1 MNVLFIS
8 VHPDDE
14 TLGCGGTILKHV
26 EQGDCVYWLIITGAV
41 EGLGYSID
49 FIKKRENEIEL
60 VSQEYRFSG
69 TYKLNFPTTKLH
81 TVDLSDLITKISSVI
96 RNIEPRVIY
105 TVNRSDVHT
114 DHQVVA
120 RAVMS
125 STKSFRY
132 PFIKRVLMYECLSET
147 EIIPPLPENIF
158 IPNVYSDISNFLE
171 KKIEIMKIYES
182 ELKELPFPR
191 SVETIKALAQYRGAS
206 VGVKY
211 AEAFML
217 LRDLF

>member
-26 EQGDCVYWLIITGAV
+26 AQGDCVYWLIITAPV
-41 EGLGYSID
+41 KALGYSID
-49 FIKKRENEIEL
+49 FIKERERQIEL
-60 VSQEYRFSG
+60 VSQSYQFNV
-69 TYKLNFPTTKLH
+69 TYKLDFPTTKLH
-81 TVDLSDLITKISSVI
+81 TVDLSDLITSIGSVI
-96 RNIEPRVIY
+96 LKVEPCVVY

-147 EIIPPLPENIF
+147 EIMPPLPENIF

-171 KKIEIMKIYES
+171 RKIEIMKIYNS
-182 ELKELPFPR
+182 ELQEPPLPR
-191 SVETIKALAQYRGAS
+191 SLDAIKALARFRGAS
-206 VGVKY
+206 VGVTY

>member
-14 TLGCGGTILKHV
+14 TLGCGGTILKHR
-26 EQGDCVYWLIITGAV
+26 EQGDSVYWLIITAAV
-41 EGLGYSID
+41 EALGYSID
-49 FIKKRENEIEL
+49 FIKKREQQIEF
-60 VSQEYRFSG
+60 VSQAYRFSE
-69 TYKLNFPTTKLH
+69 TYKLGFPTTKLH
-81 TVDLSDLITKISSVI
+81 TVDLSDLITAIASVI
-96 RNIEPRVIY
+96 RNIEPRVVY
-105 TVNRSDVHT
+105 TVNRSDIHT

-147 EIIPPLPENIF
+147 EVMPPLPEHIF
-158 IPNVYSDISNFLE
+158 IPNVYSDISNFMD

-182 ELKELPFPR
+182 ELQESPLPR
-191 SVETIKALAQYRGAS
+191 SVEAIKALAQFRGAS
-206 VGVKY
+206 VAVKY

>member
-26 EQGDCVYWLIITGAV
+26 EQGDCVYWLIITAPV
-41 EGLGYSID
+41 KALGYSID
-49 FIKKRENEIEL
+49 FIKERERQIEL
-60 VSQEYRFSG
+60 VSQSYQFNV
-69 TYKLNFPTTKLH
+69 TYKLDFPTTKLH
-81 TVDLSDLITKISSVI
+81 TVDLVDLITSIGSVI
-96 RNIEPRVIY
+96 LKVEPCVVY

-147 EIIPPLPENIF
+147 EIMPPLPENIF

-171 KKIEIMKIYES
+171 RKIEIMKIYNS
-182 ELKELPFPR
+182 ELQEPPLPR
-191 SVETIKALAQYRGAS
+191 SLDAIKALARFRGAS
-206 VGVKY
+206 VGVTY